1 MGNLRCKWV
10 HDNLPLL
17 AGGEL
22 VGPDRRKVERH
33 LIGCPECRQHQAA
46 LADAVS
52 VLHAVAAH
60 PPVRPDAPSLWPALA
75 RQMRESRRPAPVPVL
90 AFAWPRGGRWS
101 PVVGLGALGLLA
113 AIGVAVELNRPDPP
127 ATAEAVAQSR
137 PASAPD
143 IGRAVTAA
151 RPEQALDLRAEG
163 PDPAP
168 SRDLVQ
174 VSQDT
179 PVFEGAPSRRL
190 DYDLDR
196 GTPMPFDTRDARQ
209 PTY

>member
-1 MGNLRCKWV
+1 MGNPRCKWV

-60 PPVRPDAPSLWPALA
+60 PPVRPDAPSLWPALE

-90 AFAWPRGGRWS
+90 AFAWPRGARWS
-101 PVVGLGALGLLA
+101 PVVGLVALGLLA
-113 AIGVAVELNRPDPP
+113 AIGVAVELIRSDPP
-127 ATAEAVAQSR
+127 ATIKAVVQSR
-137 PASAPD
+137 PASEPD
-143 IGRAVTAA
+143 IGRSVTAA
-151 RPEQALDLRAEG
+151 RPEQALDLPAES
-163 PDPAP
+163 PDPAS

-174 VSQDT
+174 APRDT
-179 PVFEGAPSRRL
+179 PVVESTSSRKL

-196 GTPMPFDTRDARQ
+196 GTPMSFDTRDARQ

>member
-22 VGPDRRKVERH
+22 VGLDRRKVERH
-33 LIGCPECRQHQAA
+33 LIGCPECRQHQVA
-46 LADAVS
+46 LVDAVG

-60 PPVRPDAPSLWPALA
+60 APVRPDAPSLWPALA
-75 RQMRESRRPAPVPVL
+75 RQMRESRRPAPEPVL
-90 AFAWPRGGRWS
+90 AFAWPRGGWWS

-113 AIGVAVELNRPDPP
+113 AIGVAVELIRPDPP

-137 PASAPD
+137 LAPAPD
-143 IGRAVTAA
+143 IDRAVTAA
-151 RPEQALDLRAEG
+151 RSEPALDLPAES

-179 PVFEGAPSRRL
+179 PVVESTPSRRL

-196 GTPMPFDTRDARQ
+196 GTPMSFDTRDARQ